1 MNYCFGDDDKQ
12 KIFQL
17 WLKNF
22 ISNIK
27 INSSPKL
34 FINIKTKLRKR
45 WITKICLHSV

>member
-22 ISNIK
+22 ISNK
-27 INSSPKL
+27 KVNSSPKL
-34 FINIKTKLRKR
+34 FINKEESQKYANIQFK
-45 WITKICLHSV
+45 S